1 MTTIAWDGR
10 TLAADKGSWSNGLH
24 QPARKVFQITAPD
37 RRRFLVAFAG
47 DAAFCTQVL
56 WWMQGKS
63 GHPGACLPEDANR
76 DCAVVID
83 EKRRIWRLN
92 SRLLWYRLEGKVHAN
107 GAGQEVALGA
117 LMAGAD
123 AIRAIRITMAVS
135 DYAARGVD
143 WVRFK

>member
-10 TLAADKGSWSNGLH
+10 TLAADRGAWSNGLH
-24 QPARKVFQITAPD
+24 QPIRKVHRLISLD
-37 RRRFLVAFAG
+37 GRVFLVAFAG
-47 DAAFCTQVL
+47 DGAFCADVL
-56 WWMQGKS
+56 RWMR
-63 GHPGACLPEDANR
+63 HEAPPPGPCLDEDKTR

-83 EKRRIWRLN
+83 DRRRVWRLN
-92 SRLLWYRLEGKVHAN
+92 SRLIYMQHRSGVHVH

-123 AIRAIRITMAVS
+123 AIKAIRITMAVS

-143 WVRFK
+143 WVRF